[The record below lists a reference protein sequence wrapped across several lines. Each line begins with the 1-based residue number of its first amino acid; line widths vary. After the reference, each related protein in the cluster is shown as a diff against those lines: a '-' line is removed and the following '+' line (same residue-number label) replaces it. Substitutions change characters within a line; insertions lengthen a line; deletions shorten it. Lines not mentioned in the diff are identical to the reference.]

1 MIKTQHTHT
10 WNSQGINKNYTYKKV
25 ESHWGRHQ
33 CQPLPFTAACTCSS
47 ASKLKSKSRDGSFLG
62 ATTVC
67 WVVGNRAA
75 LAVSLFSLTPQRW
88 ECWCPDGRQGARR
101 VVPYMRFQ
109 SLLFAS
115 TSLSV
120 LTQVFSTCPPNL
132 LFVLSLSAHRLHE
145 GCACVLPYSSAIWR
159 YQCKHHFHRKVEARE
174 PEMMEKQA
182 GRKRN
187 GQSISGLRWWRVGS
201 AGILGGFLGL
211 SLTYQ
216 KSPEIPRKPGKF

>member
-145 GCACVLPYSSAIWR
+145 GCACVLTPLPSEGTNVSITSTERW
-159 YQCKHHFHRKVEARE
+159 KRE
-174 PEMMEKQA
+174 SQ
-182 GRKRN
+182 
-187 GQSISGLRWWRVGS
+187 RWWRSRQVGRGM
-201 AGILGGFLGL
+201 A
-211 SLTYQ
+211 
-216 KSPEIPRKPGKF
+216 KV